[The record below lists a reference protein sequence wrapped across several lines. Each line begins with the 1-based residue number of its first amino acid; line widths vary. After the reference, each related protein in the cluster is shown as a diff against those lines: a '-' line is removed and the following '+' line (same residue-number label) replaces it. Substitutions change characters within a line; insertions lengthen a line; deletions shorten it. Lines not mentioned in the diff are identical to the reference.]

1 MTHYITNFSPEL
13 NQTKSIY
20 KKKTKNI
27 NKLKLIIAIVID
39 YNNNC
44 REIYRNIKNIYIFIK
59 IDSACKTENNN

>member
-20 KKKTKNI
+20 KTKNI

-39 YNNNC
+39 YNNNNC
-44 REIYRNIKNIYIFIK
+44 KEIYRNKKYIFIK